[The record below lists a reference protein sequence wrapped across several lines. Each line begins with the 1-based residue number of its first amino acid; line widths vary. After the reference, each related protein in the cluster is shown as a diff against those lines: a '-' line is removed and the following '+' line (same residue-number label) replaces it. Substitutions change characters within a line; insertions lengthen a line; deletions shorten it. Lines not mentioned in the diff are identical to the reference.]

1 MKRTDIRKILI
12 IGAGPIVIGQG
23 CEFDYSGVQA
33 VKALKKEGYE
43 VVLVNSNPATVMT
56 DPERADRT
64 YVEPLTVDSLHE
76 IIRRERPDAV
86 LPTLG
91 GQTALNLAMELDKAG
106 ILRRYRV
113 ELLGA
118 SAEAI
123 ARAEDRQRFKAAMRE
138 LGLDMPKSGSA
149 HSLDEARA
157 VAEAIGT
164 WPLIIRPGFTLGGT
178 GGGIAHDADEF
189 ARIVAGGLEASLNTE
204 VLIEES
210 LIGWKEFEMEV
221 MADKAGN
228 AVIVCSI
235 ENMDPMGVHTGDSIT
250 VAPIQTLTDREYQAM
265 RDDSIAVLRKIGIAT
280 GGSNVQWAVDPKTGR
295 RIIIEMN
302 PRVSRSSA
310 LASKATGFP
319 IAKIAA
325 LLAVGYTLDEI
336 PNDITG
342 ETLAAFE
349 PALDYVVVK
358 IPRFAFEKFPGAST
372 ALGTQMKA
380 VGEVMAIGRTFKQA
394 YLKAVRSL
402 EAPLK
407 YHDEAS
413 YDPWFRRELAEIAAF
428 REMMRN
434 NRIIECSNNR
444 MDGEGERQETRDAT
458 CGAGSSPVSRL
469 APNQSPLSSPTHSTI
484 RPFDHSIIS
493 PALLRQAKVFGFSD
507 REIAE
512 AVGCAEAEI
521 RAARLAAGIRPVFG
535 EVDTCAGEFK
545 AKTPYY
551 YSYYGWEIGGNNRII
566 ECSNDRMNGEGERQ
580 ETRDATC
587 GAGSS
592 PVSRLTPS
600 LAPLQSLTPNQSP
613 VSSPNHSTNRPI
625 DHSIISSPRPR
636 IMVLGGGPNRIG
648 QGIEFDWCCCHAAFA
663 LKQRG
668 YEVVMVNSNPETV
681 STDYDTSDRL
691 YFEPLTFEDVMEIYD
706 REGCDGVIVQYG
718 GQTPLNLA
726 QRLKAAGA
734 RIVGT
739 SPDDIDRAEDR
750 DFFKRLVEEVG
761 VKQPASGI
769 AHSVADAHRIAAEI
783 GYPVLVRPSFV
794 LGGRGMAIVSTDAE
808 LDKYVAEA
816 VAAAEGKPILIDKF
830 LEHAI
835 ELDVDCVSD
844 GETTVVGAIL
854 EHVEAAGCHSGDAAA
869 VTPPRSLAPETVAE
883 VKRYAHAFAK
893 RLHIVGL
900 MNIQLAVTQEKGVQT
915 VWMIEVNPR
924 ASRTVPFVS
933 KAIGVPLADVAARC
947 MVGEKL
953 SDIGFT
959 EEVIPPYTSVKEAV
973 FPFVKFPGA
982 EVALTPEMKSTG
994 EVMAIDDD
1002 PEIAYF
1008 KSQLAAGSPLPK
1020 AGEVF
1025 VSLRDEDKAAGVELV
1040 RELVRLGYGVYATRG
1055 TSTRLWEA
1063 GIASKAVF
1071 RISRG
1076 RPNALDLLKAGRVK
1090 WVVCTTE
1097 AGNEAT
1103 EDNARLRSGAVAAG
1117 VPLTTTLDG
1126 FRAAVRGLAEDEA
1139 FGGTGVRTLQEYHAL
1154 ASPARGNF

>member
-1 MKRTDIRKILI
+1 MKRTDIHKILI

-33 VKALKKEGYE
+33 VKALKNEGYE
-43 VVLVNSNPATVMT
+43 IVLVNSNPATVMT
-56 DPERADRT
+56 DPDRADRT
-64 YVEPLTVDSLHE
+64 YIEPLTVDALHE
-76 IIRRERPDAV
+76 IIRRERPDAL

-91 GQTALNLAMELDKAG
+91 GQTALNLAMELDRAG

-113 ELLGA
+113 ELIGA
-118 SAEAI
+118 QAEAI
-123 ARAEDRQRFKAAMRE
+123 ARAEDRQLFKAAMKDI
-138 LGLDMPKSGSA
+138 GLDMPKSGSA
-149 HSLDEARA
+149 HTFEEAKA
-157 VAEAIGT
+157 VAETIGT
-164 WPLIIRPGFTLGGT
+164 WPLIVRPGFTLGGT
-178 GGGIAHDADEF
+178 GGGIAHDEDEF
-189 ARIVAGGLEASLNTE
+189 ARIVTGGLEASLNHE

-228 AVIVCSI
+228 TVIVCSI

-250 VAPIQTLTDREYQAM
+250 VAPIQTLTDCEYQAM

-280 GGSNVQWAVDPKTGR
+280 GGSNVQWAVDPGTGR

-336 PNDITG
+336 RNDITG
-342 ETLAAFE
+342 ETLASFE
-349 PALDYVVVK
+349 PSLDYVVVK

-402 EAPLK
+402 EAPLR
-407 YHDEAS
+407 YHDERT
-413 YDPWFRRELAEIAAF
+413 YDPWFRRQLDEIEAY
-428 REMMRN
+428 RESLR
-434 NRIIECSNNR
+434 RSGGP
-444 MDGEGERQETRDAT
+444 DG
-458 CGAGSSPVSRL
+458 
-469 APNQSPLSSPTHSTI
+469 LSE
-484 RPFDHSIIS
+484 DV
-493 PALLRQAKVFGFSD
+493 LRQAKVFGFSD
-507 REIAE
+507 KEIA
-512 AVGCAEAEI
+512 ALVGCAESTL
-521 RAARLAAGIRPVFG
+521 RAKRLAAGIRPVFG

-551 YSYYGWEIGGNNRII
+551 YSYYKYEDSKPGRA
-566 ECSNDRMNGEGERQ
+566 SR
-580 ETRDATC
+580 
-587 GAGSS
+587 S
-592 PVSRLTPS
+592 PVDF
-600 LAPLQSLTPNQSP
+600 PLSDSP
-613 VSSPNHSTNRPI
+613 K
-625 DHSIISSPRPR
+625 R

-663 LKQRG
+663 LRARG

-706 REGCDGVIVQYG
+706 RERCEGVIVQYG

-739 SPDDIDRAEDR
+739 SPDDIDLAEDR
-750 DFFKRLVEEVG
+750 DFFKRLVDEVG
-761 VKQPASGI
+761 VRQPASGI
-769 AHSVADAHRIAAEI
+769 ARSVDDAHRIAAEI

-794 LGGRGMAIVSTDAE
+794 LGGRGMAIVATEDE
-808 LDKYVAEA
+808 LDRYVGEA
-816 VAAAEGKPILIDKF
+816 VAASEGRPILIDKF

-844 GETTVVGAIL
+844 GTTTVIGAIL

-869 VTPPRSLAPETVAE
+869 VTPPRSLAPGTIQE
-883 VKRYAHAFAK
+883 VKRIAREFAK

-900 MNIQLAVTQEKGVQT
+900 MNIQLAVTQNEVNDRMEKPSDISQT

-933 KAIGVPLADVAARC
+933 KAIGVPLADIAARC

-953 SDIGFT
+953 ADIGFT
-959 EEVIPPYTSVKEAV
+959 QEVIPAYSSVKEAV

-982 EVALTPEMKSTG
+982 EVSLTPEMKSTG
-994 EVMAIDDD
+994 EVMSIDED
-1002 PEIAYF
+1002 PAIAYF
-1008 KSQLAAGSPLPK
+1008 KSQVAAGSPLPK
-1020 AGEVF
+1020 SGEVL
-1025 VSLRDEDKAAGVELV
+1025 VSLRDEDKEAGAEVV
-1040 RELVRLGYGVYATRG
+1040 RELSRLGFGVYATCG
-1055 TSTRLWEA
+1055 TSTRLWES
-1063 GIASKAVF
+1063 GVESKAIF

-1076 RPNALDLLKAGRVK
+1076 RPNALDLLRRGEVK
-1090 WVVCTTE
+1090 WVVCT
-1097 AGNEAT
+1097 AGNGNEAT
-1103 EDNARLRSGAVAAG
+1103 EDSARLRSGAVAAG

-1126 FRAAVRGLAEDEA
+1126 FRAAVRALAEEGSI
-1139 FGGTGVRTLQEYHAL
+1139 GGTGVRTLQEYHSLSATR
-1154 ASPARGNF
+1154 S

>member
-123 ARAEDRQRFKAAMRE
+123 ARAEDRQLFKAAMRE

-434 NRIIECSNNR
+434 NRIVEC
-444 MDGEGERQETRDAT
+444 
-458 CGAGSSPVSRL
+458 
-469 APNQSPLSSPTHSTI
+469 
-484 RPFDHSIIS
+484 SIIS

-551 YSYYGWEIGGNNRII
+551 YSSYGWGNDRVAGW
-566 ECSNDRMNGEGERQ
+566 SNDRAR
-580 ETRDATC
+580 T
-587 GAGSS
+587 
-592 PVSRLTPS
+592 
-600 LAPLQSLTPNQSP
+600 
-613 VSSPNHSTNRPI
+613 
-625 DHSIISSPRPR
+625 PR

-1154 ASPARGNF
+1154 AARASA

>member
-1 MKRTDIRKILI
+1 MKRTDIRRILI

-56 DPERADRT
+56 DPPSPAFLKTGLRRASPELCADKI
-64 YVEPLTVDSLHE
+64 YVEPLTVDTLHE

-113 ELLGA
+113 ELIGA
-118 SAEAI
+118 QAEAI
-123 ARAEDRQRFKAAMRE
+123 ARAEDRQLFKAAMKE

-149 HSLDEARA
+149 HTLEEAKA
-157 VAEAIGT
+157 VAETIGS
-164 WPLIIRPGFTLGGT
+164 WPLIVRPGFTLGGT
-178 GGGIAHDADEF
+178 GGGIAHDAAEF
-189 ARIVAGGLEASLNTE
+189 ARIVSGGLEASLNCE

-280 GGSNVQWAVDPKTGR
+280 GGSNVQWAVDPKSGR
-295 RIIIEMN
+295 RIVIEMN

-336 PNDITG
+336 QNDITG
-342 ETLAAFE
+342 ETLASFE

-380 VGEVMAIGRTFKQA
+380 VGEVMAIGRTFQQA

-407 YHDEAS
+407 YHDETT
-413 YDPWFRRELAEIAAF
+413 YDPWFKRELAEIEAYRAWLH
-428 REMMRN
+428 EQGDVTTLD
-434 NRIIECSNNR
+434 E
-444 MDGEGERQETRDAT
+444 A
-458 CGAGSSPVSRL
+458 V
-469 APNQSPLSSPTHSTI
+469 
-484 RPFDHSIIS
+484 
-493 PALLRQAKVFGFSD
+493 LRQAKVFGFSD
-507 REIAE
+507 KDIA
-512 AVGCAEAEI
+512 AAIGCSESQV
-521 RAARLAAGIRPVFG
+521 RAKRLDLGLRPTFG

-551 YSYYGWEIGGNNRII
+551 YSFYGWTDTKHAAGD
-566 ECSNDRMNGEGERQ
+566 SDRQADEKAQ
-580 ETRDATC
+580 T
-587 GAGSS
+587 
-592 PVSRLTPS
+592 
-600 LAPLQSLTPNQSP
+600 
-613 VSSPNHSTNRPI
+613 
-625 DHSIISSPRPR
+625 SPRDSTSR

-648 QGIEFDWCCCHAAFA
+648 QGIEFDWCCCHAAYA
-663 LKQRG
+663 LKARG

-706 REGCDGVIVQYG
+706 REQCAGVIVQYG

-739 SPDDIDRAEDR
+739 SPDDIDLAEDR
-750 DFFKRLVEEVG
+750 DFFKKLVEEVG
-761 VKQPASGI
+761 VRQPASGI
-769 AHSVADAHRIAAEI
+769 AHSIADAHRIAEEI

-794 LGGRGMAIVSTDAE
+794 LGGRGMAIVATRAE
-808 LDKYVAEA
+808 LDKYVGEA
-816 VAAAEGKPILIDKF
+816 VAASEGKPILIDKF
-830 LEHAI
+830 LQHAI

-844 GETTVVGAIL
+844 GETTVIGAIL

-869 VTPPRSLAPETVAE
+869 ITPPRSLLPETIAE
-883 VKRYAHAFAK
+883 VRRTAHEFAK

-900 MNIQLAVTQEKGVQT
+900 MNIQLAVTTTAGKQT

-953 SDIGFT
+953 AEIGFT
-959 EEVIPPYTSVKEAV
+959 QEVVPAYTSVKEAV

-994 EVMAIDDD
+994 EVMAIDEE
-1002 PEIAYF
+1002 PELAYF
-1008 KSQLAAGSPLPK
+1008 KSQVAAGSPLPK
-1020 AGEVF
+1020 SGEVF
-1025 VSLRDEDKAAGVELV
+1025 VSLRNEDKAEGIGFV
-1040 RELVRLGYGVYATRG
+1040 RELVRMGYGIYATRG

-1063 GIASKAVF
+1063 GIESKAVF

-1076 RPNALDLLKAGRVK
+1076 RPNALDLLRAGAVK

-1097 AGNEAT
+1097 NGNEAT

-1126 FRAAVRGLAEDEA
+1126 FRAAVSGLAEEGS

-1154 ASPARGNF
+1154 RREVSGLKPTA